1 MYADADVREAE
12 LEMDVQSSATGERI
26 EAYDLT
32 SKKAAIRGG
41 VPGLDIVGERF
52 AASFRRTLSSALRQ
66 TCEIHAVSTEAI
78 KFADFILQVPRPT
91 GLFVFQMYP
100 LPGGSAVVI
109 DGQLLMALVDSMCGG
124 IEGDLK
130 GHPKNLDRDLTHLE
144 LRLLTRLAAPM
155 AEDLEHAWR
164 PLASVRPEFSQI
176 VVRPELSRLA
186 EDPESVLFS
195 VFEIQMGDFRSPMGI
210 ILPMPTIEPIKE
222 RLVNVSHVPVHI
234 RGAAGGPQMVDHL
247 SEVDVDLSVE
257 LGRSSIDVRRLM
269 SLAVGDILRLDTSAE
284 SSLLA
289 TVEGEAKF
297 LGQPEAAGSSLTFK
311 IEQRLDEKRSS

>member
-1 MYADADVREAE
+1 MYADAVVREPE
-12 LEMDVQSSATGERI
+12 LEMDVQSSTTSGPV

-32 SKKAAIRGG
+32 SKRSLRGG

-91 GLFVFQMYP
+91 GLFVFQMHP
-100 LPGGSAVVI
+100 LPGGSAIVI
-109 DGQLLMALVDSMCGG
+109 DGHLLMALVDSMCGG
-124 IEGDLK
+124 IEPDLN
-130 GHPKNLDRDLTHLE
+130 GYPKNLDRDLTHLE

-155 AEDLEHAWR
+155 GEDLENAWR
-164 PLASVRPEFSQI
+164 PLASVRPEFTQI
-176 VVRPELSRLA
+176 VVRPELSHLA
-186 EDPESVLFS
+186 DDPESVLFS
-195 VFEIQMGDFRSPMGI
+195 VFEIQVGDFRSPMGI

-234 RGAAGGPQMVDHL
+234 RGSAGGAQIVDHL
-247 SEVDVDLSVE
+247 PEVDVELSVE

-269 SLAVGDILRLDTSAE
+269 SLAVGDILRLDTSSDAP
-284 SSLLA
+284 LTA

-297 LGQPEAAGSSLTFK
+297 LGQPEAVGSSLTFK
-311 IEQRLDEKRSS
+311 IEQRLDDKRSI